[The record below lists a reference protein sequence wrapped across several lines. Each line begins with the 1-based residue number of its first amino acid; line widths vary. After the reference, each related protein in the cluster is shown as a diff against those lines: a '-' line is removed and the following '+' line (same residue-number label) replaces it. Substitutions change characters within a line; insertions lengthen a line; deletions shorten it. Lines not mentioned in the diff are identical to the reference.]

1 MHAHTEPVRD
11 SGRAYERDNERV
23 GVHKYLEALLLAG
36 GGGDGSGARSEEEI
50 CSSPALL
57 PEKHKS
63 LLTLSQSY

>member
-1 MHAHTEPVRD
+1 MHAHTQPARD
-11 SGRAYERDNERV
+11 SGRAYERDSERV
-23 GVHKYLEALLLAG
+23 GVHKHLGALLLG
-36 GGGDGSGARSEEEI
+36 GGCDGSGARSEEEI